1 MEILN
6 KVYVFCLLMQSKHC
20 HKDEETFLNDCEMGV
35 MLGVR
40 GGGSMGAI
48 S

>member
-1 MEILN
+1 MHL
-6 KVYVFCLLMQSKHC
+6 KHC
-20 HKDEETFLNDCEMGV
+20 HKGKGAFLNDCEMGV